1 MFSGPRGRCDMDWPN
16 ARRGMSAARPKNEP
30 VRPPCLASGGDLRH
44 RGAAPRRGSAIIPA
58 AVVAVVRGRRSS
70 VVVSA
75 ATAAAAI
82 PAHVPS
88 SVEFGGAPRGS
99 AIVRVAIV
107 PAVVAAATGSVPR
120 SDSPP
125 PCGVA
130 RSPTIVARP
139 AAERAIVVSGRMR
152 GLGGFHARSVEL
164 AGG

>member
-1 MFSGPRGRCDMDWPN
+1 M
-16 ARRGMSAARPKNEP
+16 
-30 VRPPCLASGGDLRH
+30 
-44 RGAAPRRGSAIIPA
+44 IPA

-120 SDSPP
+120 STPPPP

-139 AAERAIVVSGRMR
+139 AAERAIVVSGRIR

>member
-1 MFSGPRGRCDMDWPN
+1 M
-16 ARRGMSAARPKNEP
+16 
-30 VRPPCLASGGDLRH
+30 
-44 RGAAPRRGSAIIPA
+44 IPA

-120 SDSPP
+120 SAPPPP

-139 AAERAIVVSGRMR
+139 AAERAIVVSGRMS